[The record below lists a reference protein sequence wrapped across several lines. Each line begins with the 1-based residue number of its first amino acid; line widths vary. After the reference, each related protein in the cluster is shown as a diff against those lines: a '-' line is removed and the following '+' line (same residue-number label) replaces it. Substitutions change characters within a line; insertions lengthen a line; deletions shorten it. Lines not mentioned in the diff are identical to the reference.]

1 MILILDIRM
10 LEQHAEARRELLGEL
25 YGAVA
30 RRNIL
35 RLRMADLI
43 LDVIH
48 VDEEQD
54 GNWCSPR
61 RQKLVFDEG
70 LMNKKLLRKSFI
82 EILGVVALWLASAG
96 VF

>member
-1 MILILDIRM
+1 M

-54 GNWCSPR
+54 DN
-61 RQKLVFDEG
+61 
-70 LMNKKLLRKSFI
+70 
-82 EILGVVALWLASAG
+82 
-96 VF
+96 